1 MKDVKVSK
9 LLRMSIQE
17 GTWEIERNPG
27 EGEILPHEFKPFDER
42 FTKSKTR
49 GRSLVFTSQ
58 YLLIE
63 EDAEDADAKPKVT
76 DREFDIVTIV
86 LFDGNTTNNF
96 DVVRVF

>member
-1 MKDVKVSK
+1 
-9 LLRMSIQE
+9 MSIQE

-27 EGEILPHEFKPFDER
+27 EDDEGPGEILPHEFKAFDER
-42 FTKSKTR
+42 FTKSSTR

-63 EDAEDADAKPKVT
+63 EDADAKPKVT

>member
-1 MKDVKVSK
+1 
-9 LLRMSIQE
+9 MSIQE
-17 GTWEIERNPG
+17 GTWEIGRNPGEDEDEDEEG
-27 EGEILPHEFKPFDER
+27 EGEILPHEFKAFDDR

-63 EDAEDADAKPKVT
+63 EDSDGEPKVT